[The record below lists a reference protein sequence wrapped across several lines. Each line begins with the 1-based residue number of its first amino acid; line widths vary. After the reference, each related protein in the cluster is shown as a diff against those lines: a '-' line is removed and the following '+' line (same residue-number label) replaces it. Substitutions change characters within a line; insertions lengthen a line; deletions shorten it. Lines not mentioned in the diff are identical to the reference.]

1 MCVCVL
7 CPGAHGVR
15 EEPQFVTARAGE
27 SVVLG
32 CDVSHPLN
40 GQQTPYVVE
49 WFKFGVPIPFFINF
63 RFYPPHVDPEYAGRA
78 SLHGKASLQIDQ
90 VRSEDQGWYECRVLM
105 LEQQYDTFHNGSW
118 VHLTVN
124 APPTFTDTPPQYVE
138 AREGGSITLTCT
150 AFGNPKPVVTW
161 LREGDQLTSNR
172 KYTVSDGSLT
182 VQAITREDR
191 GAYSCRAHSDQGEAL
206 HTTRLLVQG
215 PPYIVSP
222 PENITVNI
230 SQNAQF
236 TCQAEAYPG
245 NLTYTWYWE
254 EDNVYF
260 KNDLKL
266 RVRIFIDGTLIIY
279 RVKPEDA
286 GKYTCSPSNSLGI
299 SPSASAYLTVQYPA
313 RVVNMPPVIY
323 VPRKLPGIIRC
334 PVDANPPVTSV
345 RWEKDGYP
353 LRIEKYPGW
362 SQMADGSIRV
372 AEVTEDSLGTYTC
385 VPYNVLGTMGQSP
398 PATLVL
404 KDPPYFNVRPGGEYR
419 QEAGRELVIPCA
431 KGTITHH
438 NIKGVTLH
446 DFQNHRIIIA
456 TVFTLHDRLATGGYT
471 LHDFTEGKIADNSVW
486 SANYVS

>member
-1 MCVCVL
+1 MTANMSKLSVIGFV
-7 CPGAHGVR
+7 AFTAIRFMAVEHG
-15 EEPQFVTARAGE
+15 
-27 SVVLG
+27 
-32 CDVSHPLN
+32 C
-40 GQQTPYVVE
+40 
-49 WFKFGVPIPFFINF
+49 
-63 RFYPPHVDPEYAGRA
+63 
-78 SLHGKASLQIDQ
+78 
-90 VRSEDQGWYECRVLM
+90 
-105 LEQQYDTFHNGSW
+105 
-118 VHLTVN
+118 
-124 APPTFTDTPPQYVE
+124 
-138 AREGGSITLTCT
+138 
-150 AFGNPKPVVTW
+150 
-161 LREGDQLTSNR
+161 
-172 KYTVSDGSLT
+172 
-182 VQAITREDR
+182 
-191 GAYSCRAHSDQGEAL
+191 
-206 HTTRLLVQG
+206 

-323 VPRKLPGIIRC
+323 APRKLPGIIRC

-385 VPYNVLGTMGQSP
+385 VPYNVLG
-398 PATLVL
+398 VC
-404 KDPPYFNVRPGGEYR
+404 D
-419 QEAGRELVIPCA
+419 I
-431 KGTITHH
+431 TI
-438 NIKGVTLH
+438 
-446 DFQNHRIIIA
+446 F
-456 TVFTLHDRLATGGYT
+456 DRG
-471 LHDFTEGKIADNSVW
+471 
-486 SANYVS
+486 